1 MEAMND
7 TAFHE
12 EQMAAF
18 RRFGAKL
25 ADHVSAP
32 GNASLAPLAEQ
43 IGAVA
48 AGDDS
53 RIMDEGPALIARML
67 TTAPQLAEV
76 FPRDLLWY
84 LGGDCLHFMPDD
96 EIDGFTRLDEQR
108 RDALAR
114 GEPFSWREARAALLK
129 LQ

>member
-1 MEAMND
+1 MDD

-18 RRFGAKL
+18 RRFADKL

-32 GNASLAPLAEQ
+32 GNAPLAPLAEQ
-43 IGAVA
+43 IGEV
-48 AGDDS
+48 AGDDA

-84 LGGDCLHFMPDD
+84 LGGDCLHFMPDH
-96 EIDGFTRLDEQR
+96 EIEGFARLDEQR
-108 RDALAR
+108 RDALVR
-114 GEPFSWREARAALLK
+114 GEAFSWRDARAALLR

>member
-1 MEAMND
+1 MDD

-18 RRFGAKL
+18 RRFAAKL
-25 ADHVSAP
+25 ADHVGAP
-32 GNASLAPLAEQ
+32 GNIALRPLAEQ
-43 IGAVA
+43 IGEVAV
-48 AGDDS
+48 DDA

-84 LGGDCLHFMPDD
+84 LGGDCLHFMPDG
-96 EIDGFTRLDEQR
+96 EIEGFTRLDEQR
-108 RDALAR
+108 REALAS
-114 GEPFSWREARAALLK
+114 GDPFSWRDARAAMLK